1 MTGRVFPFF
10 EPTAAAAVSPP
21 SVEVTIPQ
29 LQTLMS
35 TGQLTSRDVTEA
47 CLGRIGALNPLLSAV
62 IETNPN
68 AVAIATSLDSE
79 RRAGQ
84 LRGPLHGIPILVKD
98 NIATA
103 DALQTTAGSL
113 ALVDSRVPADAPII
127 ARLRAAGAVILGKTN
142 LSEWA
147 NFRGFAP
154 FNGWSAR
161 GGFTRNP
168 YLLGFDP
175 CGSSSGS
182 AVAVAATLCAAAV
195 GTETDGSIVCPSGN
209 NLIVGL
215 KPSIGLVSQGGIIPI
230 AHSQDTAGPMARTVT
245 DVAILLGVMQTP
257 FGPVLGRPV
266 PPDYTRF
273 LQRGALNGARIG
285 VDQRYFTPQYGA
297 EPDLLVVVER
307 AMAVMAALGAT
318 LVPTDTGDFRAYF
331 ASEAAV
337 LLAEFKVQIAEYL
350 ATLKRTSLRTLAD
363 LIAFNLAHCPTEM
376 KYFGQE
382 LFELAESTSGNLSDP
397 LYLAAR
403 AHSFMS
409 AGPGGIDAALQRD
422 NLDAIIA
429 PSDTFASSPAAVA
442 GYPNISIPVGLTPEG
457 KPAGIW
463 MYSGFLREPRLL
475 AFAYDLEQAIQPR
488 VAPELRGAV
497 PPEPAHTACGALSS
511 TVRAFRGNAHLPHHL
526 GTGKPFLR

>member
-127 ARLRAAGAVILGKTN
+127 ARLRA
-142 LSEWA
+142 
-147 NFRGFAP
+147 
-154 FNGWSAR
+154 
-161 GGFTRNP
+161 
-168 YLLGFDP
+168 
-175 CGSSSGS
+175 
-182 AVAVAATLCAAAV
+182 AVAATLCAAAV

-350 ATLKRTSLRTLAD
+350 ATLKRTSMRTLAD

>member
-1 MTGRVFPFF
+1 MSSPVSSLS
-10 EPTAAAAVSPP
+10 PTSVQRP
-21 SVEVTIPQ
+21 SV
-29 LQTLMS
+29 
-35 TGQLTSRDVTEA
+35 LT
-47 CLGRIGALNPLLSAV
+47 C
-62 IETNPN
+62 
-68 AVAIATSLDSE
+68 
-79 RRAGQ
+79 
-84 LRGPLHGIPILVKD
+84 
-98 NIATA
+98 
-103 DALQTTAGSL
+103 
-113 ALVDSRVPADAPII
+113 
-127 ARLRAAGAVILGKTN
+127 
-142 LSEWA
+142 
-147 NFRGFAP
+147 
-154 FNGWSAR
+154 
-161 GGFTRNP
+161 
-168 YLLGFDP
+168 
-175 CGSSSGS
+175 
-182 AVAVAATLCAAAV
+182 CAAAV

-350 ATLKRTSLRTLAD
+350 ATLKRTSMRTLAD

-442 GYPNISIPVGLTPEG
+442 GVPEHFDSSG
-457 KPAGIW
+457 IDARGQASRDLDVQRVPA
-463 MYSGFLREPRLL
+463 
-475 AFAYDLEQAIQPR
+475 
-488 VAPELRGAV
+488 
-497 PPEPAHTACGALSS
+497 
-511 TVRAFRGNAHLPHHL
+511 
-526 GTGKPFLR
+526 